1 MELDE
6 EARPDATA
14 ALAGEG
20 LETELGFATEE
31 LDELQDV
38 LRTGEAGLRARL
50 GERLAATASTLLL
63 DYRAF
68 AAKLE
73 DEVIGF
79 RERAGDVLRRIAP

>member
-1 MELDE
+1 MELD

-14 ALAGEG
+14 ALGAEG

-38 LRTGEAGLRARL
+38 LRTEEAGLRARL
-50 GERLAATASTLLL
+50 GERLA
-63 DYRAF
+63 F

-73 DEVIGF
+73 GEAIGF
-79 RERAGDVLRRIAP
+79 KEGAGDVLRRVAP